1 MAKHRSKHHEEE
13 RKKGG
18 RVGLVAA
25 GNPDVLKEANDDT
38 DGAETG
44 HERKRGG
51 RAKKKGKEVGKM
63 HGAGVKARLDRP
75 GRKRGGAVG
84 ANRSPL
90 STAHKGGHGSDGSSS
105 PTDSYGGMPD

>member
-1 MAKHRSKHHEEE
+1 MAKHCDYKG

-18 RVGLVAA
+18 RTGMWVS
-25 GNPDVLKEANDDT
+25 GNPDVEKEADDDK

-44 HERKRGG
+44 HKKGG
-51 RAKKKGKEVGKM
+51 RVKKKKEVGKM
-63 HGAGVKARLDRP
+63 HGKEPKHRLDRP

-90 STAHKGGHGSDGSSS
+90 STAHKGESGADGSSS
-105 PTDSYGGMPD
+105 PTDTYGGTPD